1 MAKAKRPAKT
11 PVGTKNPSLTDVS
24 EPGKTSP
31 SPTSRPVIVT
41 HRPILKD
48 PMVNHE
54 DESPKP
60 DKPALKAPSKRT
72 AELESL
78 SLPKLPVETE
88 VSDSPDQ
95 SVAAD
100 EQSSAELK
108 KEAGD
113 QTSEDKADTKAD
125 KASKLQPKNDASV
138 DDAVPSPPLDAKAA
152 RPDDED
158 EDAIAAQAKHDTSVH
173 KLIETKKY
181 FLTINSVEKRRAK
194 HTLILGIGVSIL
206 LLLAWANIALDA
218 GLITIDGVEPLTHF
232 FSS

>member
-11 PVGTKNPSLTDVS
+11 PVGAKNPSLTDVAK
-24 EPGKTSP
+24 PGKSSP

-60 DKPALKAPSKRT
+60 DKPTLKAPSKRA

-78 SLPKLPVETE
+78 SIPKLPVETE
-88 VSDSPDQ
+88 DAPDESTTQ
-95 SVAAD
+95 HEDMPSK
-100 EQSSAELK
+100 ESAPAPK
-108 KEAGD
+108 KEAD
-113 QTSEDKADTKAD
+113 TTASEVAD
-125 KASKLQPKNDASV
+125 KDDAKV
-138 DDAVPSPPLDAKAA
+138 DTPDDAVPTPPLDAKAA

-158 EDAIAAQAKHDTSVH
+158 EVALAAQEKHVANVQ

-181 FLTINSVEKRRAK
+181 FLPINSVEKRRAK

-218 GLITIDGVEPLTHF
+218 GLITIDGVEPVTHF
-232 FSS
+232 FST

>member
-11 PVGTKNPSLTDVS
+11 PVGTKNPSLTDVAK
-24 EPGKTSP
+24 PGKSSP

-60 DKPALKAPSKRT
+60 DKPTLKTPSKRA

-78 SLPKLPVETE
+78 SIPKLPVETE
-88 VSDSPDQ
+88 DAPDESTTQ
-95 SVAAD
+95 DDDMPSK
-100 EQSSAELK
+100 ESAPAPK
-108 KEAGD
+108 KETETAA
-113 QTSEDKADTKAD
+113 SEDAD
-125 KASKLQPKNDASV
+125 KDDAKV
-138 DDAVPSPPLDAKAA
+138 DAPDDAVLTPPLDAKAA

-158 EDAIAAQAKHDTSVH
+158 EVALAAQEKHVANVQ

-181 FLTINSVEKRRAK
+181 FLPINSVEKRRAK

-218 GLITIDGVEPLTHF
+218 GLITIDGVEPVTHF
-232 FSS
+232 FST

>member
-1 MAKAKRPAKT
+1 MAKAKRPTKT
-11 PVGTKNPSLTDVS
+11 PVGTKNPSLTDVAK
-24 EPGKTSP
+24 PGKSSP

-60 DKPALKAPSKRT
+60 DKPTLKTPSKRA

-78 SLPKLPVETE
+78 SIPKLPVETE
-88 VSDSPDQ
+88 DAPDESTTQ
-95 SVAAD
+95 DDDMPSK
-100 EQSSAELK
+100 ESAPAPK
-108 KEAGD
+108 KETETAA
-113 QTSEDKADTKAD
+113 SEDAD
-125 KASKLQPKNDASV
+125 KDDAKV
-138 DDAVPSPPLDAKAA
+138 DAPDDAVPTPPLDAKAA

-158 EDAIAAQAKHDTSVH
+158 EVALAAQEKHVANVQ

-181 FLTINSVEKRRAK
+181 FLPINSVEKRRAK

-218 GLITIDGVEPLTHF
+218 GLITIDGVEPVTHF
-232 FSS
+232 FST